1 MLYSIYSWPNVI
13 LCFIGGFL
21 IDRVFGVRL
30 GTIIYMFIL
39 MIGQLVFAFGA
50 TVNGFYIML
59 LGRFIFGIGAE
70 SLAVAQNNY
79 AVLWFKGKELNMVFG
94 LQLSFARVGST
105 VNFLVMES
113 VYQWVKKTYVGS
125 PGSYIIG
132 MVLFIASTTCLMSF
146 TAALLLGWMDKRA
159 EKILRRSTDNGGE
172 IPKLSDVGTFKVTFW
187 MVTVVCVAYYVA
199 IFPFIALGK

>member
-21 IDRVFGVRL
+21 IDRVFGIRL

-50 TVNGFYIML
+50 SINGFYIML

-113 VYQWVKKTYVGS
+113 VYQYVKQFYT
-125 PGSYIIG
+125 GSYVIG
-132 MVLFIASTTCLMSF
+132 MVLFIAASTCVMSF
-146 TAALLLGWMDKRA
+146 ISALILGWMDMRA
-159 EKILRRSTDNGGE
+159 EKVLRRADNAGGE
-172 IPKLSDVGTFKVTFW
+172 VPQLSDLKTFKVSFW